1 MTYIRNPCRLRFSVS
16 PCAGQTG
23 KLKGMKESDGEG
35 IASHAGPESCV
46 TARKGEGE
54 ALTGVRA
61 GRVLSREIGD
71 PVQLIGQ
78 SRVPTPW
85 RKAEGKTR
93 CAARARQA
101 GTLRGRETPDTHGI
115 NLHGNR
121 EILGSSAVE
130 GTADRIVKPKGK
142 RR

>member
-1 MTYIRNPCRLRFSVS
+1 M
-16 PCAGQTG
+16 
-23 KLKGMKESDGEG
+23 KGMKESDGEG
-35 IASHAGPESCV
+35 IANHADPESCV

-71 PVQLIGQ
+71 PMQDVGQ

-93 CAARARQA
+93 RAASARHA

-115 NLHGNR
+115 NLHGSR
-121 EILGSSAVE
+121 EIRASSGVE